1 MRRTRIRPQNP
12 CVLSICDERAFVPKT
27 LAFLIYAPPRECA
40 AARAAPLILRLK
52 TRAFYVYATNAIRPE
67 NPCVFSICAAPPVCR
82 RARRAPDL
90 RPKTVRFEYMRRPAS
105 APPRA
110 PRP

>member
-12 CVLSICDERAFVPKT
+12 CVLSICDERAFVTKT

-40 AARAAPLILRLK
+40 AARAAPLILRPK
-52 TRAFYVYATNAIRPE
+52 TRAFYVYATNAHT
-67 NPCVFSICAAPPVCR
+67 S
-82 RARRAPDL
+82 
-90 RPKTVRFEYMRRPAS
+90 PKPVRFEYMRRPAS
-105 APPRA
+105 VPPRA